1 MSSDKKIIEKI
12 NEYLY
17 AKENFALALVV
28 ETWNSAPKPVGSI
41 LLVSESGQI
50 SGSVSGG
57 CVEGAVISE
66 AQISLKTQKSK
77 VLKFGVTN
85 EDAFQVGLACGG
97 EIKILIE
104 PITYLNKSKRKLLE
118 SFFKNYLKGNFS
130 ILKICLKSSKR
141 ELIENEEAFKFLS
154 KTKKYHQQSFLNGE
168 SFYYILPPKSKLVV
182 VGAVHIAQYLVE
194 FANQFDFDIYVIDP
208 RSSFANKKRF
218 PSVNVI
224 DNWPDEA
231 FTSIKTDQ
239 NTAIITLTH
248 DAKIDDIALQI
259 ALKSDCF
266 YIGCLGSK
274 KTHEKRI
281 ARLLNMGFNKSII
294 NRIHAPIGLDIG
306 SRKPNEIALSII
318 AEIIKVKRLDRNKL
332 K

>member
-12 NEYLY
+12 NECLF
-17 AKENFALALVV
+17 AKENFALALVI

-41 LLVSESGQI
+41 LLLSESGEI

-57 CVEGAVISE
+57 CVESAVISE

-77 VLKFGVTN
+77 ILKFGVTN

-154 KTKKYHQQSFLNGE
+154 KTKKYDQQSFLNGE

-318 AEIIKVKRLDRNKL
+318 AEIIKVKNIKSE
-332 K
+332 

>member
-12 NEYLY
+12 NEYLF

-41 LLVSESGQI
+41 LLVSESGEI

-77 VLKFGVTN
+77 ILKFGVTN

-104 PITYLNKSKRKLLE
+104 PITSINDSKRKLLE
-118 SFFKNYLKGNFS
+118 RFFKNNLKGDFS
-130 ILKICLKSSKR
+130 ILKICLESSQR
-141 ELIENEEAFKFLS
+141 ELIESEKASKFLS
-154 KTKKYHQQSFLNGE
+154 KNEKYQSQSFLNGE
-168 SFYYILPPKSKLVV
+168 VFYYILPPKSKLVV

-194 FANQFDFDIYVIDP
+194 FGNQFDFDIYVIDP

-218 PSVNVI
+218 PNVSVI
-224 DNWPDEA
+224 DDWPDDA
-231 FTSIKTDQ
+231 LKSITIDQ
-239 NTAIITLTH
+239 NTAFITLTH

-259 ALKSDCF
+259 ALKADCF

-281 ARLLNMGFNKSII
+281 DRLLNMGFNRNII

-306 SRKPNEIALSII
+306 SKKPNEIALSII
-318 AEIIKVKRLDRNKL
+318 AEIIKVKNIKSE
-332 K
+332 

>member
-1 MSSDKKIIEKI
+1 MSSDEKIIEKI
-12 NEYLY
+12 NECLF
-17 AKENFALALVV
+17 AKENFALALVI

-41 LLVSESGQI
+41 LLLSESGEI

-57 CVEGAVISE
+57 CVESAVISE

-77 VLKFGVTN
+77 ILKFGVTN

-104 PITYLNKSKRKLLE
+104 PITNVNNSKRKILE
-118 SFFKNYLKGNFS
+118 RFFKNNLEGDFS
-130 ILKICLKSSKR
+130 ILKICLKSSQT
-141 ELIENEEAFKFLS
+141 ELIEGKKASNFLS
-154 KTKKYHQQSFLNGE
+154 KTEKYHHQSFLNGE
-168 SFYYILPPKSKLVV
+168 FFYYILPPKSKVVV

-194 FANQFDFDIYVIDP
+194 FGNQFDFDIYVIDP

-218 PSVNVI
+218 PGVSII
-224 DNWPDEA
+224 DDWPDEA
-231 FTSIKTDQ
+231 LKSIIVDQ
-239 NTAIITLTH
+239 NTAVITLSH
-248 DAKIDDIALQI
+248 DEKIDDIALQI
-259 ALKSDCF
+259 ALKADCF

-281 ARLLNMGFNKSII
+281 DRLLNMGFNKNII

-306 SRKPNEIALSII
+306 SKKPNEIALSII
-318 AEIIKVKRLDRNKL
+318 AEIIKVKNIKS